1 MHADDDHVDD
11 GLAADLKRRAR
22 AEGKSVSAVV
32 AEALRAQL
40 TRREVPSKA
49 APFRL
54 ITVKGGGLQPGV
66 DVTRLR
72 TIEETEDLERF
83 GSAAGADPLDV
94 DARCEHPGLR
104 ASRGHQGARRACRV
118 AVGARRRP

>member
-1 MHADDDHVDD
+1 MRTTITLDD

-22 AEGKSVSAVV
+22 AEGKSVSAVI

-40 TRREVPSKA
+40 SKREASSKA

-54 ITVKGGGLQPGV
+54 ITVKGGGVRPGV

-72 TIEETEDLERF
+72 SLEESADLERWK
-83 GSAAGADPLDV
+83 
-94 DARCEHPGLR
+94 
-104 ASRGHQGARRACRV
+104 
-118 AVGARRRP
+118 RRRR